1 MKIREFGIPRLKED
15 ITPHYRGIR
24 DAVSADPGSEG
35 GTRDVV
41 DADRAREL
49 DRCLVVRKTFLEV
62 CLGSCP
68 K

>member
-1 MKIREFGIPRLKED
+1 MNIREFGIPRLKED
-15 ITPHYRGIR
+15 ITPRYCGIR

-35 GTRDVV
+35 GCDVV

-49 DRCLVVRKTFLEV
+49 DRGLVVRKTFLEV
-62 CLGSCP
+62 CLGSCL